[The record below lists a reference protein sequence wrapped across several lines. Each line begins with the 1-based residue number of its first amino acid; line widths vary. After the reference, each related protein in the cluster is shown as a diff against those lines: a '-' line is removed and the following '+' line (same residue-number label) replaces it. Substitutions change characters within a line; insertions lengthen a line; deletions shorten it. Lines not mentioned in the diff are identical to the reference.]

1 MSEKIVDVDRRPG
14 IRCRT
19 RITTAM
25 CVVANTLTSQSVVV
39 IQIIFSD
46 AVALADFVVVI
57 VVVFDVTFATG
68 RIVVTDAYRLELEVA
83 NQQCSKLGTT

>member
-1 MSEKIVDVDRRPG
+1 
-14 IRCRT
+14 
-19 RITTAM
+19 M